1 MKDVLDALDRAEELL
16 GLPMLLV
23 IAVFLLLL
31 GLAAFLL
38 FIYLSSWSKKK
49 GELAAN
55 QPPSPPPV
63 SEPLTPASH
72 LTGRDEEV
80 VKVKEALLG
89 QGHAAICA
97 VNGQGGIGKT
107 TLAWHVIGEIR
118 GKFPDGIIPIDM
130 QGTGEKPLSA
140 KQAMATALI
149 VINPE
154 LKLPDDENALK
165 ALYHAQFIGKSRL
178 LLLDNVKN
186 GEQILGLPP
195 PPPNALLVTSRQK
208 INLAGGKL
216 IDLDLLSRSAAKEL
230 LQNVAE
236 GRQFGDA
243 ELEQIAKACGDLPIA
258 LMAAGSQLA
267 VRRDLTI
274 ADYLAQLSDEKTRLN
289 ALAAD
294 GHDVLANLSLSLKM
308 LERENPILA
317 GQWRKLGIFPADF
330 DAQAAAA
337 VWGMAEKEAA
347 EKLSHLLSLNLLT
360 YPEDKRYRLHD
371 LYRDLARLSW
381 SEEEKAEAGEN
392 HALYFMDVLEEA
404 NDHYLSGHENVLTG
418 LRLFDRERANIES
431 GFAWA
436 KEAKTPPHQR
446 LACDFYNAGVS
457 VLGLRLTPRQNIEW
471 SEAALQSAQASKHRM
486 GEGSALGNLGIAYT
500 KLGEYAKAIEY
511 YEQALI
517 IFREIGDR
525 RGEGSTLGNLGNAYV
540 NLGENAKAIEYYEQ
554 RLIIAHEIGDRR
566 GEGNAL
572 GNLGIAYQNLGE
584 YAKAIEYYEQAL
596 IIDREIGDRRGEGI
610 DLWNMA
616 DTLYKMG
623 KRQEAIIRAEE
634 SLKIR
639 DSIGDPNAA
648 KVRAGLAKWRGEG
661 W

>member
-1 MKDVLDALDRAEELL
+1 MKDALDALDRAEKLL

-31 GLAAFLL
+31 GLAALL
-38 FIYLSSWSKKK
+38 IWKYLSGFFKKK
-49 GELAAN
+49 GELAAS
-55 QPPSPPPV
+55 QPPSPQPV
-63 SEPLTPASH
+63 SEPSTPASH
-72 LTGRDEEV
+72 LTGRDKEV

-89 QGHAAICA
+89 QCHVAICA

-130 QGTGEKPLSA
+130 QGTGERPLSA
-140 KQAMATALI
+140 KQAMATALT

-154 LKLPDDENALK
+154 LKLPDDESVLK

-186 GEQILGLPP
+186 GEQILGLAPP
-195 PPPNALLVTSRQK
+195 SPNALLVTSRQR

-216 IDLDLLSRSAAKEL
+216 IDLDLLLRPAAKEL
-230 LQNVAE
+230 LQNAAG
-236 GRQFGDA
+236 GRQFGDE

-267 VRRDLTI
+267 VRRDLAV

-294 GHDVLANLSLSLKM
+294 GHDVLANLSLSLRM

-371 LYRDLARLSW
+371 LYRDLARRFW
-381 SEEEKAEAGEN
+381 SDEEKAEAGEK
-392 HALYFMDVLEEA
+392 HALYFMNVIEEA
-404 NDHYLSGHENVLTG
+404 NDLYKSGHENVLTG
-418 LRLFDRERANIES
+418 LRLFDRERTNIES

-436 KEAKTPPHQR
+436 REAKALPYQG
-446 LACDFYNAGVS
+446 LVCDFYDAGS
-457 VLGLRLTPRQNIEW
+457 HILDLRFPPRNRIRWLEDVLKSARASNYRIAEGIALGNIGLAYNDLGQYTKA
-471 SEAALQSAQASKHRM
+471 SEYYEKDLSIAREIGDRG
-486 GEGSALGNLGIAYT
+486 GEGAALGNLGIAY
-500 KLGEYAKAIEY
+500 KNLGQYEKAIECHQQHHDVASEIGNRRGESNALCNLGLVYKALGKYEKAIEY
-511 YEQALI
+511 LEQALI
-517 IFREIGDR
+517 ISCEIGDHR
-525 RGEGSTLGNLGNAYV
+525 N
-540 NLGENAKAIEYYEQ
+540 
-554 RLIIAHEIGDRR
+554 
-566 GEGNAL
+566 EGN
-572 GNLGIAYQNLGE
+572 Y
-584 YAKAIEYYEQAL
+584 
-596 IIDREIGDRRGEGI
+596 
-610 DLWNMA
+610 LWNIA
-616 DTLYKMG
+616 DTLNKMG
-623 KRQEAIIRAEE
+623 KRQEAIAYAEDAM
-634 SLKIR
+634 KIR
-639 DSIGDPNAA
+639 DSIGDPKIART
-648 KVRAGLAKWRGEG
+648 RAQLAKWRGEG